1 MHPMSLIQHYQEK
14 GPRAVVG
21 QLTND
26 RALAI
31 GLLAALITVCTHNL
45 VDDLFV
51 HNLTNLIALLLIAL
65 IRLEKVTPSVLD

>member
-1 MHPMSLIQHYQEK
+1 M
-14 GPRAVVG
+14 
-21 QLTND
+21 
-26 RALAI
+26 
-31 GLLAALITVCTHNL
+31 HNL